1 MASHDNNRAGSV
13 MHRFPLSGE
22 EEGWLLLFHRKQC
35 LEGRLGLAGR
45 GLGFDHPGVLPMR
58 HESARMAEEHTV
70 GSF

>member
-35 LEGRLGLAGR
+35 LEGRLGLA
-45 GLGFDHPGVLPMR
+45 
-58 HESARMAEEHTV
+58 ESPLV
-70 GSF
+70 S